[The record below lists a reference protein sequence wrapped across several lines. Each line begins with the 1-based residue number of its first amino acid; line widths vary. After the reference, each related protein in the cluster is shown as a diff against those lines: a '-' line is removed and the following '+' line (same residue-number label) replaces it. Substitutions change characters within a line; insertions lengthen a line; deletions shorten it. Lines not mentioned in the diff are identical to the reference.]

1 MSEKKARSFNLE
13 EMLGKTIK
21 TAQERSKDTLKKR
34 EDDQIEENKAKEAAD
49 PGPAIPSGFV
59 PTMKKS
65 LKRNVEE
72 ETKPSDDVG
81 PVLPSGFVPT
91 VSSKPTEQNKPKEAE
106 NDSDSSSSSDS
117 DSDEEED
124 SRMQLPISS
133 EITLN
138 HGTKPISGK
147 LHL

>member
-91 VSSKPTEQNKPKEAE
+91 VSSKPKEAE